1 MKKLLIK
8 WFKLKPELV
17 VQLNEHNKL
26 HIVEVEKE
34 TSSIVEGLG
43 LTREKE
49 EELGNMAMECYRST
63 NNVVACMEKAS
74 KFCKHPNE
82 LFFVSY
88 IISSRYVQN
97 NINPGVML
105 AKMIIGR
112 MGDEGPSKD

>member
-26 HIVEVEKE
+26 HIVEVDKE

-43 LTREKE
+43 LTTEKE
-49 EELGNMAMECYRST
+49 IELGDIAMECYSST
-63 NNVVACMEKAS
+63 NNIVACMAKAS

-88 IISSRYVQN
+88 VISSRHVQSN
-97 NINPGVML
+97 MNPGAML
-105 AKMIIGR
+105 AKMIIGK
-112 MGDEGPSKD
+112 MGDGSSKG